1 VKTILAISVFIVGLG
16 VPRSAWAGPVE
27 ACTAEMLDVRVLPP
41 MEFGSAKELHRLAIE
56 LRNRGPVACQ
66 LRETVVELLPQGGA
80 DSFEG
85 GANYDEPMGIGEAEF
100 REREYAVKP
109 GETAHV
115 LVVWRSSVTFLYPA
129 CVNRDGLGVALR
141 YGQPAF
147 VKVEHLWMKVC
158 DRAYVSRLRVGPY
171 LGDGMTEP
179 WLQRF
184 GATAT
189 DFGPLPVAKAPT
201 PDDPLIDLE
210 PQRER
215 EMLGDYFELFLDLPR
230 PEAECPFAVM
240 RKREV
245 DGQTKV
251 YVNHCEEDGKNKLQ
265 DAKWTARLMLTQ
277 TGMQPERTGR
287 VEYEL
292 FSRLRKGD
300 GFAYAEAATSV
311 MVRDPKL
318 PGLPEIAAA
327 LPECEA
333 GQLKA
338 EKVGE
343 WKGGK
348 FHDALA
354 YQVTNVAGGD
364 CRVGGV
370 PQLEFWFPVGQSH
383 SWTPSACPNCEDELF
398 KSRPSGWLDLAAGE
412 SAHFLVGATR
422 YNTEKGP
429 WRQICDVV
437 EKVVLTLREG
447 QTMTLPF
454 GVGTCGAVTV
464 SAWREGMYD
473 GDAMNVGYEKSVAA
487 RGEKALPRQCTAA
500 DASKLGRPMML
511 DPWGDLQFGLSVA
524 EERIPLGQPAVLH
537 LWIDNTSDKEASVMT
552 CMTLDIFWAE
562 GFDLYDA
569 YGHRVLRKKQWEPGE
584 KPGPGIQDK
593 PNQVCLGMWMC
604 TRNFAIPIPAHTC
617 VNGAAEPGGYD
628 FNRNLAMYYDLPPG
642 KYYVVPRTSKI
653 EANNCRE
660 VAPKLDLATL
670 RDKLAISIEQI

>member
-1 VKTILAISVFIVGLG
+1 VKPTLAMAVLAVGLG
-16 VPRSAWAGPVE
+16 AAGRASAAEP
-27 ACTAEMLDVRVLPP
+27 CTAEMLDVRVTPP
-41 MEFGSAKELHRLAIE
+41 MEFGGAKELHRLAIE
-56 LRNRGPVACQ
+56 FANRAGVACQ
-66 LRETVVELLPQGGA
+66 LREAVVQLLPQDGSDGFTGGG
-80 DSFEG
+80 S
-85 GANYDEPMGIGEAEF
+85 YDEPMGVGEAEF
-100 REREYAVKP
+100 REREYVVQP

-115 LVVWRSSVTFLYPA
+115 LVVWRSSGVPMNPQ
-129 CVNRDGLGVALR
+129 CVNRDELGVALR
-141 YGQPAF
+141 YDQPAF

-179 WLQRF
+179 WLERF
-184 GATAT
+184 EAKAT
-189 DFGPLPVAKAPT
+189 DFGPLPLAKPPT
-201 PDDPLIDLE
+201 PDDPLIDLQ
-210 PQRER
+210 PQRDR

-230 PEAECPFAVM
+230 PELKCPFAVM
-240 RKREV
+240 RKREA

-251 YVNHCEEDGKNKLQ
+251 YVTHCEEERKNQLQ
-265 DAKWTARLMLTQ
+265 DSKWTARLGLMQ

-292 FSRLRKGD
+292 FSRLREGD
-300 GFAYAEAATSV
+300 GFAFAEAATSV

-333 GQLKA
+333 RQLKA

-364 CRVGGV
+364 CRLGGV
-370 PQLEFWFPVGQSH
+370 PQLEFWFPPTESH
-383 SWTPSACPNCEDELF
+383 SWTPTACPNCEDELF
-398 KSRPSGWLDLAAGE
+398 KPRPSGWIDLLTGE

-422 YNTEKGP
+422 YNTERGP

-454 GVGTCGAVTV
+454 GVGTCGAVTI
-464 SAWREGMYD
+464 SAWREGKYD
-473 GDAMNVGYEKSVAA
+473 GDAMNVAYEKSVAA
-487 RGEKALPRQCTAA
+487 RGEKALPKQCAAA
-500 DASKLGRPMML
+500 DVGKLGRPMML
-511 DPWGDLQFGLSVA
+511 EPWGDLQFGLSVA
-524 EERIPLGQPAVLH
+524 KERIALGRPAVLH
-537 LWIDNTSDKEASVMT
+537 LWIDNASDNEESVWT
-552 CMTLDIFWAE
+552 CMGLDIFWAQ

-569 YGHRVLRKKQWEPGE
+569 YGHRVLRKKEWERPAGPGGGVE
-584 KPGPGIQDK
+584 KPSVLCNGGWA
-593 PNQVCLGMWMC
+593 CG
-604 TRNFAIPIPAHTC
+604 RNFPIPIPAHSC
-617 VNGAAEPGGYD
+617 VNGAAEPEGYD

-642 KYYVVPRTSKI
+642 RYYVVPRTSKMD
-653 EANNCRE
+653 ANRCRE
-660 VAPKLDLATL
+660 VAPKLEPAAL
-670 RDKLAISIEQI
+670 RDKLAISIEEN